1 MSNISKKGPSDAEV
15 RARRARALGMVGVAA
30 VAGVVLALRWTVR
43 KTWRRALPLYWLG
56 AELGLVWLSGP
67 LGIPA
72 GTIGLAALIILT
84 TAAVWPARSWP
95 VRCWRAAIAG
105 VLGAFAFAS
114 VAAGGPA
121 ALAAHP
127 FLTMFLPLAA
137 AMGLGWPW
145 WHHLRHSTAAPVEL
159 EFEAAPQPA
168 APTVDPLTAH
178 WSGRWDAEVVGV
190 GVCTDTRVLRAVEPR
205 DGVTELLLQLIPGRN
220 VTADAIVK
228 KGGEVEVCLDLNAS
242 SVGFATTV
250 KASRVKCSLT
260 HKSYVANGVAWK
272 GPVYREGRVHILT
285 YVDGSPGWWSANPA
299 GFGVK
304 GGLVVGSS
312 GSGKS
317 RALGVLIATFLD
329 AGWMVAIGD
338 CQNGQSLP
346 AWRAKT
352 DYHAGT
358 AAVGLFIR
366 RLHAEVMRR
375 SEMLA
380 AVGVDVFDLD
390 DPRVQKLGLKRLA
403 VIIDEVQLVAVRGS
417 KLVDLLQ
424 EIAET
429 MRKTGVA
436 LILAT
441 QLPQMGSLGGSI
453 RLRDALVG
461 GNCLVLRVSN
471 RGSGSSVLPDDFV
484 GDPFSIKPEDE
495 QGRPTA
501 GMGYL
506 RTTFKVGMIGRVPKL
521 DEAAAAAAAPRV
533 DMVWQVDPV
542 DPAAPIILASAA
554 TTSTTTAGSTAAAGT
569 GSTADGSANKWRS
582 ILGVGRGKPTAPPA
596 PANSTE
602 WIVAC
607 LRAGPASAQA
617 LLDRPDCPVG
627 KSRLYDLLKDLTDR
641 GVIVAPER
649 NNGPYRLPA
658 AVGAGR

>member
-1 MSNISKKGPSDAEV
+1 MSNISKKAPSVAEV
-15 RARRARALGMVGVAA
+15 RAQRARTLGMLAVAA
-30 VAGVVLALRWTVR
+30 VTGVVLALRWVIR
-43 KTWRRALPLYWLG
+43 KTWRRALPLYWVG

-72 GTIGLAALIILT
+72 GTIGLAAAIILI

-95 VRCWRAAIAG
+95 VRGWRAAIAA
-105 VLGAFAFAS
+105 VFGAFAVAS
-114 VAAGGPA
+114 VSAGGA
-121 ALAAHP
+121 DALAAHP
-127 FLTMFLPLAA
+127 FLMMFLPLAA
-137 AMGLGWPW
+137 AMVLGWPW
-145 WHHLRHSTAAPVEL
+145 WHHLRQTATATAPEP
-159 EFEAAPQPA
+159 EIAPEQPA

-178 WSGRWDAEVVGV
+178 WAARWDAEVTGV
-190 GVCTDTRVLRAVEPR
+190 GVCTDTRVIGARQPR
-205 DGVTELLLQLIPGRN
+205 EGVTELLLQLIPGRG

-228 KGGEVEVCLDLNAS
+228 KGPEVEVCLDLNTS
-242 SVGFATTV
+242 SVGFAGTG

-260 HKSYVANGVAWK
+260 HKSYVAGGVSWK
-272 GPVYREGRVHILT
+272 GPVYRDGRAYILS
-285 YVDGSPGWWSANPA
+285 YVDGSPGWWSANPD

-312 GSGKS
+312 GSGKTG
-317 RALGVLIATFLD
+317 ALGVLIATFLD
-329 AGWMVAIGD
+329 EGWMVAVGD

-352 DYHAGT
+352 EFHAGID
-358 AAVGLFIR
+358 AVNLFIR

-375 SEMLA
+375 SELLA
-380 AVGVDVFDLD
+380 AAGVSVFDLN

-403 VIIDEVQLVAVRGS
+403 AIIDEVQLVAVRGS
-417 KLVDLLQ
+417 KIVELLQ

-436 LILAT
+436 LVLAT

-453 RLRDALVG
+453 RLRDALVA
-461 GNCLVLRVSN
+461 GNCLVLRASN
-471 RGSGSSVLPDDFV
+471 RGSGPSILPDDFV
-484 GDPFSIKPEDE
+484 GDPYNIKPEDE
-495 QGRPTA
+495 KGRPTA

-521 DEAAAAAAAPRV
+521 DETAAAAAAPRIDV
-533 DMVWQVDPV
+533 VWQVGPV
-542 DPAAPIILASAA
+542 DPASPIVLASAT
-554 TTSTTTAGSTAAAGT
+554 TTSTAGSTAVAGST
-569 GSTADGSANKWRS
+569 GSTADGSANKWRT
-582 ILGVGRGKPTAPPA
+582 ILGVGRGKPAAPAA

-641 GVIVAPER
+641 GVIVAPDR